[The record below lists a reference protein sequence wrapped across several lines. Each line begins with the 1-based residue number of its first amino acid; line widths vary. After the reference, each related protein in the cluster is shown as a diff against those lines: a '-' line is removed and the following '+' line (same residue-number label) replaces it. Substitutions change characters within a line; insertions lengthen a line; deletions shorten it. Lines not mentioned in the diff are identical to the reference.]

1 MNKRQFLASLD
12 KKLSKLNNEERRRQL
27 DYYEEMINDRIDEGL
42 SEEAAVERMGTV
54 QGVAAKI
61 LSEATPEQ
69 MAKKKKIG
77 VLGWIGIALGALILT
92 VAALVALYVID
103 RAEDSLDVDIDDI
116 IEERMGLDDGWIL
129 GGSDAEIN
137 ASEVGSV
144 DIVWSCGGVT
154 VDETE
159 GRSIVIKAGDSD
171 ALEYQIKDG
180 VLYIETVENYA
191 GKANLKVLI
200 PEDIMQMDK
209 LNIVTTDGDVR
220 IDGEYF
226 TNINVAAAGGTVRLN
241 PEDASNVSIASAGGD
256 IIVELDEDDAFVM
269 NYAADGGDVSVGFDR
284 GFVNESGSGK
294 SASYDHSFG
303 RANCLS
309 LEISVSGADIKLI
322 DD

>member
-1 MNKRQFLASLD
+1 MNKRQFLASLE

-42 SEEAAVERMGTV
+42 SEEAAVERMGNV

-92 VAALVALYVID
+92 VAALVALFVID
-103 RAEDSLDVDIDDI
+103 RAEDSLDMDVDDI
-116 IEERMGLDDGWIL
+116 IEERLGLDDGWIL

-154 VDETE
+154 VDETV

-200 PEDIMQMDK
+200 PEDIMQMMPLSLVSSGGDITVDGECFSAMD
-209 LNIVTTDGDVR
+209 IVISGGDVR
-220 IDGEYF
+220 I
-226 TNINVAAAGGTVRLN
+226 N
-241 PEDASNVSIASAGGD
+241 PENAAEVNVVSSGGN
-256 IIVELDEDDAFVM
+256 VTLELDEDDAFVM
-269 NYAADGGDVSVGFDR
+269 SYAVNGGKASVEFDR
-284 GFVNESGSGK
+284 SFAGGSFGD
-294 SASYDHSFG
+294 YDHSLG
-303 RANCLS
+303 RANCLK
-309 LEISVSGADIKLI
+309 LDISVSGGDIKLI

>member
-200 PEDIMQMDK
+200 PEDIMQMMPLSLVSSGGDITVDGECFSAMD
-209 LNIVTTDGDVR
+209 IVISGGDVR
-220 IDGEYF
+220 I
-226 TNINVAAAGGTVRLN
+226 N
-241 PEDASNVSIASAGGD
+241 PENAAEVNVVSSGGN
-256 IIVELDEDDAFVM
+256 VTLELDEDDAFVM
-269 NYAADGGDVSVGFDR
+269 SYAVNGGKASVEFDR
-284 GFVNESGSGK
+284 SFAGGSFGD
-294 SASYDHSFG
+294 YDHSLG
-303 RANCLS
+303 RANCLK
-309 LEISVSGADIKLI
+309 LDISVSGGDIKLI

>member
-1 MNKRQFLASLD
+1 MNKRQFLASLE

-42 SEEAAVERMGTV
+42 SEEAAVERMGNV

-200 PEDIMQMDK
+200 PEDIMQMMPLSLVSSGGDITVDGECFSAMD
-209 LNIVTTDGDVR
+209 IVISGGDVR
-220 IDGEYF
+220 I
-226 TNINVAAAGGTVRLN
+226 N
-241 PEDASNVSIASAGGD
+241 PENAAEVNVVSSGGN
-256 IIVELDEDDAFVM
+256 VTLELDEDDAFVM
-269 NYAADGGDVSVGFDR
+269 SYAVNGGKASVEFDR
-284 GFVNESGSGK
+284 SFAGGSFGD
-294 SASYDHSFG
+294 YDHSQG
-303 RANCLS
+303 RANCLK
-309 LEISVSGADIKLI
+309 LDISVSGGDIKLI
-322 DD
+322 DN